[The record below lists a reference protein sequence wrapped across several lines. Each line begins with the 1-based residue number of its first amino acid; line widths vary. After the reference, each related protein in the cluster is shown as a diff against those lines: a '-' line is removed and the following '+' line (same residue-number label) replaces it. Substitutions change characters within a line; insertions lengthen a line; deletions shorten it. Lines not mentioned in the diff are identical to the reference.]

1 MFVKKSMIVLC
12 WVAMAGLANGQGK
25 KTPGKTSS
33 TTKPATKSTANSTN
47 TNTLLWKISGK
58 GLQKPSY
65 LFGTMHLCADSVK
78 LSENL
83 KNVIR
88 DCDVIYF
95 ELDLDDMGEQLGAL
109 KYARMNNNK
118 KISDLLTK
126 EEYHKLDS
134 FLKNIKS
141 PLPLS
146 MMNSFKPLFVS
157 SLIEARVSNCDASGG
172 MEMQIMAENK
182 KENSKEIK
190 GMETPQFQ
198 AGLFDSIPYEKQA
211 KELLN
216 YIDSIDSYKKS
227 GDELIK
233 VYEKQDLKK
242 IDQLLSK
249 SDPGLDQYM
258 DLLLY
263 NRNKMWANQMPT
275 IMAGRSILFAVGAG
289 HIVGNKGVISLLR
302 KKGYT
307 LTPVAN

>member
-1 MFVKKSMIVLC
+1 MFVKKSMLVLC
-12 WVAMAGLANGQGK
+12 CLALAGLGYGQGK
-25 KTPGKTSS
+25 KPPGKTSPNS
-33 TTKPATKSTANSTN
+33 KPASKTIANKGT

-65 LFGTMHLCADSVK
+65 LFGTMHLCTDSVK

-83 KNVIR
+83 KKIIH
-88 DCDVIYF
+88 DCDIIYF
-95 ELDLDDMGEQLGAL
+95 ELDLDDMQEQMGAL
-109 KYARMNNNK
+109 RYARMNDNK

-126 EEYHKLDS
+126 DEYHKLDS
-134 FLKNIKS
+134 FLKSIKS

-157 SLIEARVSNCDASGG
+157 SLIEARISNCDATGG
-172 MEMQIMAENK
+172 MEMQIMAENRK
-182 KENSKEIK
+182 QSSREIK
-190 GMETPQFQ
+190 GMETPRYQ

-216 YIDSIDSYKKS
+216 YVDSIDSYRKS

-233 VYEKQDLKK
+233 VYEKQDLNK
-242 IDQLLSK
+242 IDQLITK

-263 NRNKMWANQMPT
+263 NRSRMWSQQMPT
-275 IMAGRSILFAVGAG
+275 IMAGRSVLFAVGAG
-289 HIVGNKGVISLLR
+289 HIVGDKGVINLLR

>member
-1 MFVKKSMIVLC
+1 MFVKKSMIALC
-12 WVAMAGLANGQGK
+12 WVAMAGLGYGQSK
-25 KTPGKTSS
+25 KTPAKASS
-33 TTKPATKSTANSTN
+33 TASKTTANKPN

-65 LFGTMHLCADSVK
+65 LFGTMHLCADSIK

-83 KNVIR
+83 KKVIR

-118 KISDLLTK
+118 KISDLLTQ
-126 EEYHKLDS
+126 EEYHRLDS
-134 FLKNIKS
+134 FLKSIKS

-146 MMNSFKPLFVS
+146 MMNTFKPLFVS
-157 SLIEARVSNCDASGG
+157 SLIEARISNCDASGG
-172 MEMQIMAENK
+172 MEMQIMAENRQ
-182 KENSKEIK
+182 ENSKEIK
-190 GMETPQFQ
+190 GMETPRYQ

-216 YIDSIDSYKKS
+216 YIDSIDTYKKS
-227 GDELIK
+227 GDELIR

-242 IDQLLSK
+242 IDQLITK

-258 DLLLY
+258 DILLY
-263 NRNKMWANQMPT
+263 NRNKMWASQMPT

-289 HIVGNKGVISLLR
+289 HIVGEKGVISLMR

-307 LTPVAN
+307 LTPIAN